1 MVGNI
6 LQWVKANLL
15 IVISVV
21 LMLILLPTGWF
32 FSNTWNASIQEKASE
47 AYNSEKRKLKSASQ
61 VEYSLP
67 AVLDGEEGLTDNR
80 APNTLVTNFYKLQM
94 EQRKDQVA
102 EVVNRGEN
110 FNRKGHTVPVS
121 NLLPTTASTSELRQ
135 QGFKLGQL
143 VAGTPESPSIYA
155 KLLRSLNAGDAP
167 DPEVLKASLDQFKK
181 QQQDEFAATSSDGRV
196 SDEQNVKLAKALVK
210 RRLDGYASRAESI
223 AFYCPLT
230 AIQTPSK
237 ETGFSH
243 IPSTVP
249 GYDSISEKAVYT
261 WVWDYWVV
269 SDVLKAV
276 TNANTDSTGVV
287 LSVPDAPIKHVE
299 KVRVGEF
306 TVAVATLQEEDP
318 DGSSRSGRSSRS
330 NSRNS
335 SDPDPSK
342 TPAFK
347 TYTNRNANIPGAL
360 FDTRLVTMT
369 VIASSEDLP
378 VFFDALGKTNYMT
391 VVDVDIEQVNVWDKL
406 NEGYFYGSDHV
417 VRANIVIESVWLR
430 SWTADLMPK
439 TIRTSLGIVTD
450 EDLQEQDG

>member
-32 FSNTWNASIQEKASE
+32 FSNKWNSSIQEKASE
-47 AYNSEKRKLKSASQ
+47 AYNTEKRKLSSASK

-67 AVLDGEEGLTDNR
+67 AVLDGEEGLSDNR
-80 APNTLVTNFYKLQM
+80 APNSLVTNFYKLQM

-110 FNRKGHTVPVS
+110 FNRKGHTVPVAD
-121 NLLPTTASTSELRQ
+121 LLPTPADASKLRQ
-135 QGFKLGQL
+135 QGYKLAQL
-143 VAGTPESPSIYA
+143 VAGTDESPSIYA
-155 KLLRSLNAGDAP
+155 KLLRNLNAGDAP
-167 DPEVLKASLDQFKK
+167 DPEALKATLDQFKK

-196 SDEQNVKLAKALVK
+196 SDEQNAQLAKALVK
-210 RRLDGYASRAESI
+210 RRLDGYAGRAESI
-223 AFYCPLT
+223 AFYCPLS
-230 AIQTPSK
+230 AIQTSTK
-237 ETGFSH
+237 EAGFSH

-249 GYDSISEKAVYT
+249 GYDSISEQAVFT

-276 TNANTDSTGVV
+276 TKANTDSSGVV
-287 LSVPDAPIKHVE
+287 LSVPDAPVKHVE
-299 KVRVGEF
+299 MIRVGEF
-306 TVAVATLQEEDP
+306 AVASAELSEEDFSNRRNP
-318 DGSSRSGRSSRS
+318 SSRSGSGGSSS
-330 NSRNS
+330 SSS
-335 SDPDPSK
+335 SDAPV
-342 TPAFK
+342 FK
-347 TYTNRNANIPGAL
+347 TYTNRNANVPGAL

-369 VIASSEDLP
+369 VIASSQDLP

-439 TIRTSLGIVTD
+439 SVRTSLGIASD
-450 EDLQEQDG
+450 EDLEELDG

>member
-32 FSNTWNASIQEKASE
+32 FSNKWNSSIQEKASE
-47 AYNSEKRKLKSASQ
+47 AYNTEKRKLSSASK

-67 AVLDGEEGLTDNR
+67 AVLDGEEGLSDNR
-80 APNTLVTNFYKLQM
+80 APNSLVTNFYKLQM

-110 FNRKGHTVPVS
+110 FNRKGHTVPVAD
-121 NLLPTTASTSELRQ
+121 LLPTPADASKLRQ
-135 QGFKLGQL
+135 QGYKLAQL
-143 VAGTPESPSIYA
+143 VAGTDESPSIYA
-155 KLLRSLNAGDAP
+155 KLLRNLNAGDAP
-167 DPEVLKASLDQFKK
+167 DPEALKATLDQFKK

-196 SDEQNVKLAKALVK
+196 SDEQNAQLAKALVK
-210 RRLDGYASRAESI
+210 RRLDGYAGRAESI
-223 AFYCPLT
+223 AFYCPLS
-230 AIQTPSK
+230 AIQTSTK
-237 ETGFSH
+237 EAGFSH

-249 GYDSISEKAVYT
+249 GYDSISEQAVFT

-276 TNANTDSTGVV
+276 TKANTDSSGVV
-287 LSVPDAPIKHVE
+287 LSVPDAPVKHVE
-299 KVRVGEF
+299 MIRVGEF
-306 TVAVATLQEEDP
+306 AVASAELSEEDFSSGRNP
-318 DGSSRSGRSSRS
+318 SSRRGSQGSSSSS
-330 NSRNS
+330 S
-335 SDPDPSK
+335 SDAPV
-342 TPAFK
+342 FK
-347 TYTNRNANIPGAL
+347 TYTNRNANVPGAL

-439 TIRTSLGIVTD
+439 SVRTSLGIASD
-450 EDLQEQDG
+450 EDLEELDG

>member
-6 LQWVKANLL
+6 LQWVKTNLL
-15 IVISVV
+15 IVISVA

-32 FSNTWNASIQEKASE
+32 FSNTWNASIQEKASD
-47 AYNSEKRKLKSASQ
+47 AYNSEKRKLKSASE

-80 APNTLVTNFYKLQM
+80 APNALVTNFYKLQM

-121 NLLPTTASTSELRQ
+121 NLLPTPASTSQLRQ

-167 DPEVLKASLDQFKK
+167 EPDALKATLDQFKK

-196 SDEQNVKLAKALVK
+196 SEEQSAQLAKALVK

-230 AIQTPSK
+230 SIQTPSK
-237 ETGFSH
+237 EAGFSH

-249 GYDSISEKAVYT
+249 GYDSITEKAVFT

-276 TNANTDSTGVV
+276 TNANTDSSGVV
-287 LSVPDAPIKHVE
+287 LSVPDAPVKHVE
-299 KVRVGEF
+299 KIRVGEF
-306 TVAVATLQEEDP
+306 TVAVATLEEEDLG
-318 DGSSRSGRSSRS
+318 GSSRTGRSSRG
-330 NSRNS
+330 RGGS

-342 TPAFK
+342 TPTFK
-347 TYTNRNANIPGAL
+347 TYTNRNANVPGAL
-360 FDTRLVTMT
+360 YDTRLVYLT

-406 NEGYFYGSDHV
+406 NEGYFYGPDHV

-450 EDLQEQDG
+450 EDRQEQDG